1 MTFFGGIFLG
11 QESGF
16 GSLQSYLLFIIA
28 VIALGLFIMVE
39 RKSPLIKFAI
49 LKQNFYFKFIVRRF
63 NFCLKLFVNVVIP
76 FYLQDARKLSAS
88 YAGLLMMVFPLL
100 MVVGAPLSGYLTDKI
115 GPGILTFGGL
125 LLLCCTSLMYMF

>member
-1 MTFFGGIFLG
+1 
-11 QESGF
+11 
-16 GSLQSYLLFIIA
+16 
-28 VIALGLFIMVE
+28 MVE
-39 RKSPLIKFAI
+39 RKEKAHLLSSQF

>member
-39 RKSPLIKFAI
+39 RKEKAHLLSSQFLKTKF
-49 LKQNFYFKFIVRRF
+49 
-63 NFCLKLFVNVVIP
+63 
-76 FYLQDARKLSAS
+76 
-88 YAGLLMMVFPLL
+88 LL
-100 MVVGAPLSGYLTDKI
+100 
-115 GPGILTFGGL
+115 
-125 LLLCCTSLMYMF
+125 